1 MDNRSLSTVIVKP
14 CDDLCDMACDYCY
27 FLNKEKPLRKKSLM
41 DEATLQNLIK
51 FFCKGQT
58 DTEFIWH
65 GGEPLLA
72 GLDFY
77 QTVIDFQMEWKNR
90 GVAIKNSIQTN
101 ATLLNSRWTN
111 FFEDHRFSVGVSC
124 DGPADIHNV
133 HRRYR
138 SGKPSFANTLRG
150 IKLLQTTDVFSGVLC
165 CVHRDSLAN
174 PKKILDFFIENGIKD
189 IRFLRVKG
197 TDLSDRPMPGS
208 ITPMEFSDFL
218 KKLFRY
224 WIEIDDPSIE
234 ITNFKSLTE
243 LMLGG
248 QFRECTLAGECY
260 KYATV
265 YSNGSIYPCDTLPQ
279 NKSTYWGNVAQDRN
293 EILESPT
300 FLNFL
305 RKHEEIR
312 SGCQSCGWKNICK
325 TGCFADWQDKKSE
338 LHNQC
343 CEGLKSTFQEV
354 NRTLRLYQ
362 LL

>member
-1 MDNRSLSTVIVKP
+1 MNNRSLSTVIVKP

-27 FLNKEKPLRKKSLM
+27 FLNKAKPLRKKSLM
-41 DEATLQNLIK
+41 DEVTLQNLVR
-51 FFCKGQT
+51 FFCEGQT

-77 QTVIDFQMEWKNR
+77 QTAIDFQAEWKNR
-90 GVAIKNSIQTN
+90 GVTIKNSIQTN
-101 ATLLNSRWTN
+101 ATLLDGQWAR
-111 FFEDHRFSVGVSC
+111 FFEHHQFSVGVSC
-124 DGPADIHNV
+124 DGPVDIHNI

-138 SGKPSFANTLRG
+138 SGKPSFANTLKG
-150 IKLLQTTDVFSGVLC
+150 IKLLQATDVFSGVLC
-165 CVHRDSLAN
+165 CVHQGSLEN
-174 PKKILDFFIENGIKD
+174 PRKILDFFIENGIKD

-197 TDLSDRPMPGS
+197 ADIFGRPMPGL
-208 ITPMEFSDFL
+208 ITPMEFSNFL
-218 KKLFRY
+218 KELFWY
-224 WIEIDDPSIE
+224 WIEIDDPSVE

-279 NKSTYWGNVAQDRN
+279 NESTYFGNVAQSRN
-293 EILESPT
+293 EVLKSST

-305 RKHEEIR
+305 RRHEIVR
-312 SGCQSCGWKNICK
+312 SGCQSCGWRSVCM
-325 TGCFADWQDKKSE
+325 TGCLADWQGESLD

-343 CEGLKSTFQEV
+343 CDGVKSTFQEV
-354 NRTLRLYQ
+354 KKALQLYQ
-362 LL
+362 LI